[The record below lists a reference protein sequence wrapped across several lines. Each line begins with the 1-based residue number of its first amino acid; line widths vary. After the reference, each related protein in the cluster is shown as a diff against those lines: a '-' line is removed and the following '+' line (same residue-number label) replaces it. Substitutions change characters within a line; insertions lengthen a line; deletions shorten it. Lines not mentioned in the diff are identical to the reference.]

1 MHRIHHFFVG
11 GNPKMKI
18 NVKKQKNVS
27 KKDVIQFIRKE
38 LIMNIGFVA
47 CIILA
52 VLFLVLGIIFAL
64 LKEKGAYFVSGF
76 RTLNHP
82 EKYDKAYISLDMRNQ
97 CFTYALILFLG
108 AILSYFISAIIAIP
122 TYVLWGILFFKS
134 VHLDAEKAFEKYLI
148 K

>member
-1 MHRIHHFFVG
+1 
-11 GNPKMKI
+11 MKI
-18 NVKKQKNVS
+18 NVKKRKIVS
-27 KKDVIQFIRKE
+27 KKDVIQFIQKE

>member
-11 GNPKMKI
+11 GNSKMKI
-18 NVKKQKNVS
+18 NVKKQKIVS

-122 TYVLWGILFFKS
+122 TYVLWGILLFKS

>member
-1 MHRIHHFFVG
+1 
-11 GNPKMKI
+11 MKI
-18 NVKKQKNVS
+18 NVKSRKLFQKRIIKV
-27 KKDVIQFIRKE
+27 VI
-38 LIMNIGFVA
+38 IMNIGFVA
-47 CIILA
+47 CLVLA
-52 VLFLVLGIIFAL
+52 ILFLIIGIVFAL

-76 RTLNHP
+76 RTLNHS

>member
-1 MHRIHHFFVG
+1 MHRIHHFFVS
-11 GNPKMKI
+11 GNPKMII
-18 NVKKQKNVS
+18 NVKKQKIVS

-122 TYVLWGILFFKS
+122 TYVLWGILLFKS

>member
-1 MHRIHHFFVG
+1 
-11 GNPKMKI
+11 MKI
-18 NVKKQKNVS
+18 NVKSGKLFQ

-38 LIMNIGFVA
+38 LIMNIGFMA
-47 CIILA
+47 CIVLG
-52 VLFLVLGIIFAL
+52 VLFLIVGILFSL
-64 LKEKGAYFVSGF
+64 LKEKGAKYVSGF
-76 RTLNHP
+76 STLNHP
-82 EKYDKAYISLDMRNQ
+82 ENYDKASISLDMRNR

-108 AILSYFISAIIAIP
+108 AILSYFISTLIAIP

>member
-18 NVKKQKNVS
+18 NVKNRKLFQKRIIKV
-27 KKDVIQFIRKE
+27 VI
-38 LIMNIGFVA
+38 IMNVGFVA

-52 VLFLVLGIIFAL
+52 VLFLVLGITFAL

-108 AILSYFISAIIAIP
+108 AILSYFIFAIIAIP

>member
-1 MHRIHHFFVG
+1 MHRIHHFIET

-18 NVKKQKNVS
+18 NVKSRKLFQKRIIKV
-27 KKDVIQFIRKE
+27 VI
-38 LIMNIGFVA
+38 IMNIGFVA
-47 CIILA
+47 CLVLA
-52 VLFLVLGIIFAL
+52 ILFLIIGIVFAL

>member
-18 NVKKQKNVS
+18 NVKKQKIVS
-27 KKDVIQFIRKE
+27 KKDVIQFIQKE

-122 TYVLWGILFFKS
+122 TYVLWGILLFKS

>member
-1 MHRIHHFFVG
+1 
-11 GNPKMKI
+11 MKI
-18 NVKKQKNVS
+18 NVKNRKLFQKRCDTIYPKGANYEYWICGMYYLGSVVS
-27 KKDVIQFIRKE
+27 CFGNHICVTKRKR
-38 LIMNIGFVA
+38 
-47 CIILA
+47 
-52 VLFLVLGIIFAL
+52 
-64 LKEKGAYFVSGF
+64 AYFVSGF

>member
-18 NVKKQKNVS
+18 NVKNRKLFQKRIIKV
-27 KKDVIQFIRKE
+27 VI
-38 LIMNIGFVA
+38 IMNIGFVA
-47 CIILA
+47 CLVLA
-52 VLFLVLGIIFAL
+52 ILFLIIGIVFAL
-64 LKEKGAYFVSGF
+64 LKEKGAKYVSGF

-97 CFTYALILFLG
+97 CFTYSLILFLG

-122 TYVLWGILFFKS
+122 AYVIWVIVFFKS

>member
-1 MHRIHHFFVG
+1 
-11 GNPKMKI
+11 MKI
-18 NVKKQKNVS
+18 NVKNRKLFQKRIIKV
-27 KKDVIQFIRKE
+27 VI
-38 LIMNIGFVA
+38 IMNIGFVA
-47 CIILA
+47 CLVLA
-52 VLFLVLGIIFAL
+52 ILFLIIGIVFAL

-122 TYVLWGILFFKS
+122 AYVIWAIVFFKS
-134 VHLDAEKAFEKYLI
+134 VHLNAEKAFEKYLI

>member
-1 MHRIHHFFVG
+1 MHRIHHFFVS

-18 NVKKQKNVS
+18 NVKNRKLFQKRIIKV
-27 KKDVIQFIRKE
+27 VI
-38 LIMNIGFVA
+38 IMNVGFVA
-47 CIILA
+47 CITLA
-52 VLFLVLGIIFAL
+52 VLFLVLGIMFAL

-82 EKYDKAYISLDMRNQ
+82 EKYDKAYISRDMRNQ
-97 CFTYALILFLG
+97 CFIYFVILSIG
-108 AILSYFISAIIAIP
+108 AILSYFISAVISIP
-122 TYVLWGILFFKS
+122 TYIIWAIVFFKS

>member
-1 MHRIHHFFVG
+1 
-11 GNPKMKI
+11 
-18 NVKKQKNVS
+18 
-27 KKDVIQFIRKE
+27 
-38 LIMNIGFVA
+38 MNIGFVA

-52 VLFLVLGIIFAL
+52 VLFLVLGIMFAL

-82 EKYDKAYISLDMRNQ
+82 EKYDKAYISRDMRNQ
-97 CFTYALILFLG
+97 CFIYFVILSIG
-108 AILSYFISAIIAIP
+108 AILSYFISAVISIP
-122 TYVLWGILFFKS
+122 TYIIWAIVFFKS

>member
-18 NVKKQKNVS
+18 NVKKQKIVS

-82 EKYDKAYISLDMRNQ
+82 EKYDKVYISLDMRNQ

-122 TYVLWGILFFKS
+122 TYVLWGILLFKS